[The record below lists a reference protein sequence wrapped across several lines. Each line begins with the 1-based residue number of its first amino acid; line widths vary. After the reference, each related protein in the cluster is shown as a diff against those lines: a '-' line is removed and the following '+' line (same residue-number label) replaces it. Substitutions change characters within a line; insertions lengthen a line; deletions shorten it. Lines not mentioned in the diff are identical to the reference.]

1 MIVGFR
7 DRETERIWRGAFS
20 RALPRDIQS
29 TALRKLRMLNNAKV
43 LQDLA
48 VPPNNQLEALKGNRA
63 GSTASASIASGASAS
78 SGQPEVPIV
87 LKSSTTTSQI
97 PNPTPGEVL
106 LLEFIE
112 PMGLTQNGLARAIG
126 VPPRRINE
134 IVLGKRSVTAD
145 TDLRLARYFGVS
157 EGFWLGLQAD
167 HDLLQRRREIDA
179 DLARIAPYR
188 RAA

>member
-1 MIVGFR
+1 M
-7 DRETERIWRGAFS
+7 S
-20 RALPRDIQS
+20 
-29 TALRKLRMLNNAKV
+29 
-43 LQDLA
+43 
-48 VPPNNQLEALKGNRA
+48 
-63 GSTASASIASGASAS
+63 
-78 SGQPEVPIV
+78 
-87 LKSSTTTSQI
+87 KSSTTTRQI
-97 PNPTPGEVL
+97 PNPTPGEAL

-134 IVLGKRSVTAD
+134 IALGKRSVTAD
-145 TDLRLARYFGVS
+145 TDLRLTRYFGVS